1 MMSWDVKCQ
10 TVRLGLLF
18 ALLHLATGRF
28 SGSPPF
34 NPAEIG
40 VQLDRLYE
48 KTGLVRES
56 PGRSCGELLSM
67 GMTDSGVYWIKPD
80 DVSMPYQAYCD
91 MKSLGGGWQ
100 MCYTTKHMA
109 PQMTNEAK
117 LAYNVSRPYKTD
129 GYVSNCK
136 YVPFNQLIFIMHAE
150 TRCVDK
156 NMKKCKNFADTSL
169 EGYDDEMAWFT
180 YETTEGE
187 AHNFFTIAGKSGQN
201 LVSPAVQVTYNEL
214 AEYKRKYGVWTA
226 DKTDSRIGTVA
237 GREQFPGSA
246 VSEAEAYGLWENDQK
261 YDIKTRVTDFWR
273 GRGVAYKV
281 SDNGVVQKDKN
292 WKYEVVVC
300 DESSSVPFGFFVS
313 GMDGNAKGCFKTCN
327 NWCDDR
333 LTDHYRAAWGG
344 CFV

>member
-1 MMSWDVKCQ
+1 
-10 TVRLGLLF
+10 
-18 ALLHLATGRF
+18 
-28 SGSPPF
+28 
-34 NPAEIG
+34 
-40 VQLDRLYE
+40 
-48 KTGLVRES
+48 
-56 PGRSCGELLSM
+56 
-67 GMTDSGVYWIKPD
+67 
-80 DVSMPYQAYCD
+80 
-91 MKSLGGGWQ
+91 
-100 MCYTTKHMA
+100 
-109 PQMTNEAK
+109 
-117 LAYNVSRPYKTD
+117 
-129 GYVSNCK
+129 
-136 YVPFNQLIFIMHAE
+136 MHAE

-333 LTDHYRAAWGG
+333 VTDHYRAAWGG